1 MTSRIAALSRT
12 VRVTAWPI
20 DSPFHDSPA
29 NGASVTRPRVG
40 LRPKRPQHDAG
51 MRIDPPPSVACAAG
65 TIPPATA
72 DAAPPLDPPD
82 TCSAWQGLGHGP
94 KNDGSVL
101 VLVPKPGVF
110 VFPTITTPA
119 RRSRATNSL
128 SRVATASANRRTP
141 FVVGRPATWP
151 LRSLIK

>member
-1 MTSRIAALSRT
+1 MAALSRT
-12 VRVTAWPI
+12 VRVTACPI
-20 DSPFHDSPA
+20 DSPFHASPA
-29 NGASVTRPRVG
+29 NGACVTRPRVG
-40 LRPKRPQHDAG
+40 FRPNSPQHDAG

-72 DAAPPLDPPD
+72 EAAPPLDPPD
-82 TCSAWQGLGHGP
+82 TCSWFHGLGHGP

-110 VFPTITTPA
+110 VFPTMTAPA
-119 RRSRATNSL
+119 RRNRETNSL

-141 FVVGRPATWP
+141 FV
-151 LRSLIK
+151 